1 MEKNKE
7 YIYLLQTI
15 DENNNSIYK
24 IGHKKDIKDI
34 FKNYKFKNILF
45 ILTVEDSLKLKKCL
59 IKIIKNKYKI
69 AINDE
74 YFYCD
79 NDNEKELINFIIS
92 NALNIESINNKIDK
106 VILEHKLYNYQKDI
120 ELKLLEEYTNKINDI
135 EKINKDKYDSI
146 VIQMN
151 NKIEYLEKINKD
163 KYDLIIIEMNNKIKD
178 LEKIHK
184 DKYDSM
190 VIEMNNK
197 IKDLEK
203 LNNDKYDL
211 IENLIEKNKYT
222 NIIKDIELEKTE
234 LENILKYG
242 Y

>member
-1 MEKNKE
+1 METNKE
-7 YIYLLQTI
+7 YIYLVQIT
-15 DENNNSIYK
+15 DENNNIIYK
-24 IGHKKDIKDI
+24 ISHKKDIKEI
-34 FKNYKFKNILF
+34 LKKYKFKNILF
-45 ILTVEDSLKLKKCL
+45 ILTVEDSLKIKKCL

-69 AINDE
+69 SIDNE

-79 NDNEKELINFIIS
+79 NNNEKELINFIIS

-120 ELKLLEEYTNKINDI
+120 ELKLLEDYSNKIKDI
-135 EKINKDKYDSI
+135 EKININKYDTMVIEMNNKINDLEKIHNNKYDSI
-146 VIQMN
+146 VI
-151 NKIEYLEKINKD
+151 
-163 KYDLIIIEMNNKIKD
+163 DLNNKIKD

-184 DKYDSM
+184 DKYDKM

-197 IKDLEK
+197 INDLEK

-222 NIIKDIELEKTE
+222 NVIKDIELEKTE